1 MFLRRVFTGFD
12 SKSGLEFLILDC
24 KDDKGHRV
32 DDTKEV
38 QYLYKTFFVKHTAQE
53 QIRNAEIIARTQ
65 DIQDV

>member
-1 MFLRRVFTGFD
+1 MF
-12 SKSGLEFLILDC
+12 
-24 KDDKGHRV
+24 

-65 DIQDV
+65 DIQNEWSFHLFRKVFYD